1 RVGNSLNQQFETV
14 AHLVPML
21 SLDNSYNAADL
32 LDFDRKSRELSGLE
46 NIKYCVEPKF
56 DGASISLIY
65 EKDILVR
72 ATTRGDGVAGEDV
85 TN

>member
-1 RVGNSLNQQFETV
+1 
-14 AHLVPML
+14 
-21 SLDNSYNAADL
+21 L
-32 LDFDRKSRELSGLE
+32 LDFDRKARELSGLE

-85 TN
+85 TNNIKQIRSIPLSAAFSHYGIEQIEIRGEI